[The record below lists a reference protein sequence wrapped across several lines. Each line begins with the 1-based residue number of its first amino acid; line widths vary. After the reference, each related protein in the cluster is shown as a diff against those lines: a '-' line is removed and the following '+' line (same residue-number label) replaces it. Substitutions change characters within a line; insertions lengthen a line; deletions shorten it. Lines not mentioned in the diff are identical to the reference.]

1 MHLLREAE
9 ASKTPPA
16 GLVEQL
22 NEAFRRRS
30 SDTTLA
36 AQTFDSWDA
45 PDEHDHGQ
53 YPRHLR
59 FATLRATVTI
69 DLRVNAP
76 DPNGALELIGHISD
90 ARCREVHIVQP
101 HEIREIIASDEGEFV
116 CSDIEPGPTHIEL
129 VGVDPARETI
139 ECEWVTL

>member
-45 PDEHDHGQ
+45 PDEHDHGHHDGQ
-53 YPRHLR
+53 HVCHVLLPCRQREMRCPRPR
-59 FATLRATVTI
+59 RKAGRR
-69 DLRVNAP
+69 RVNAVP
-76 DPNGALELIGHISD
+76 AGRWAVFAHSSRAPRAFLAPPGRAMLLAGPRGHRNYS
-90 ARCREVHIVQP
+90 ARSAHRDH
-101 HEIREIIASDEGEFV
+101 RDRG
-116 CSDIEPGPTHIEL
+116 
-129 VGVDPARETI
+129 GVR
-139 ECEWVTL
+139 